1 MKAHILL
8 RTLIP
13 LAPFIVFFFFLSGC
27 MPIGLPALLVDAPAL
42 TYMSYGKNAFDI
54 ASFTGSGKSMSDHMI
69 SNMMGKDCAMFNL
82 LKRNRNICVDNDPFS
97 IDTIGRYRFDHVY
110 FNKEKKIENNDRF
123 DNIYINSIAHL
134 NYNFN
139 KG

>member
-1 MKAHILL
+1 MKAHIPL

-13 LAPFIVFFFFLSGC
+13 LAPFLVFFFFLSGC
-27 MPIGLPALLVDAPAL
+27 MPIGLPALFVDAPAL
-42 TYMSYGKNAFDI
+42 TYIGYSKSAFDV
-54 ASFTGSGKSMSDHMI
+54 ASFTGSGKSLSDHMI

-82 LKRNRNICVDNDPFS
+82 IKRNGTICVDNDTSS
-97 IDTIGRYRFDHVY
+97 IDNVDRYRFDHLY
-110 FNKEKKIENNDRF
+110 FNKEKKIDNNDRF

-139 KG
+139 RG

>member
-1 MKAHILL
+1 MLKTYLPVI
-8 RTLIP
+8 
-13 LAPFIVFFFFLSGC
+13 PFIIFGFFLYGC

-42 TYMSYGKNAFDI
+42 TYISYSKSAFDV
-54 ASFTGSGKSMSDHMI
+54 ASFTGSGKSLSDHMI

-97 IDTIGRYRFDHVY
+97 IDTIGRYRFDHLY

-139 KG
+139 RG